1 MEYNEKNINGFLM
14 EIYSNPELKEN
25 FVNSPE
31 KVLREKG
38 FDIPDG
44 LKINVLEDTKE
55 ITHFVLPYLDTN
67 EKASIENLEA
77 RKSKS
82 YVGWSS

>member
-1 MEYNEKNINGFLM
+1 MEYNKKKINGFLM

-55 ITHFVLPYLDTN
+55 ITHFVLPHLDMN
-67 EKASIENLEA
+67 EIDSMEELEA
-77 RKSKS
+77 RKTKS
-82 YVGWSS
+82 LGFFTP